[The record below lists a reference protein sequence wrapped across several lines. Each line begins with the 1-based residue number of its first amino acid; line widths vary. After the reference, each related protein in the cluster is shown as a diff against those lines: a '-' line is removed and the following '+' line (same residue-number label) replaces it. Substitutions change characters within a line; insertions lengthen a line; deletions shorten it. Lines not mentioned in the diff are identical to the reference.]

1 MGIIGLFSLGS
12 LSIYTIILWTSIKGS
27 PPDEEDRRSFRRSMK
42 ILSIVGLIRNSF
54 QILFLIDKSTPSI
67 SLIGDSSTFGDIF
80 ESIDQF
86 FYATFIY
93 SLALCLVKPVV
104 WPNLRV
110 DSCLYPVSLIPP
122 ALNLL
127 MRIVLIFET
136 QQIYTDTT
144 KEALHTTT
152 SVISSFLLYLVP
164 LTLTTIAVILNSR
177 RQTEHFMKVCIQR
190 MSFLFA
196 PHLFLAALSFSLY
209 TFAFCHRYDFNY
221 ITGNWQCKDHLVED
235 SGGTP
240 GIYLLDIHNSSQF
253 TTAGP
258 DQIHNTTRPQIGPD
272 PSSPLSPLSVSTS
285 AINVLANLFLPAI
298 PAAFLYTVA
307 EILGE

>member
-1 MGIIGLFSLGS
+1 MIGLFSLAS
-12 LSIYTIILWTSIKGS
+12 LSIFTIILWTSIKGS
-27 PPDEEDRRSFRRSMK
+27 PPDEEDRCSFRRSMK
-42 ILSIVGLIRNSF
+42 ILSIVGLIRNAF

-67 SLIGDSSTFGDIF
+67 SLIGDSGTFGDIF

-86 FYATFIY
+86 FYSAFIY

-104 WPNLRV
+104 WPHLRV
-110 DSCLYPVSLIPP
+110 DSCLYPISLIPP

-127 MRIVLIFET
+127 MRIVVMLET
-136 QQIYTDTT
+136 QHIYDDTT
-144 KEALHTTT
+144 KDALHTTV
-152 SVISSFLLYLVP
+152 SVISSFILYLVP
-164 LTLTTIAVILNSR
+164 LTLTAIAAILNSR

-190 MSFLFA
+190 MSLIFT
-196 PHLFLAALSFSLY
+196 PHLFLACLSFSLY
-209 TFAFCHRYDFNY
+209 AFAFCHSFDYNMQNN
-221 ITGNWQCKDHLVED
+221 TWQCKDRLEED

-240 GIYLLDIHNSSQF
+240 SIYLVDNHNSSHLTTAF

-258 DQIHNTTRPQIGPD
+258 QPNTTTTQQPD
-272 PSSPLSPLSVSTS
+272 PSSLLSPLSVSTS
-285 AINVLANLFLPAI
+285 VINVLANLFLPAI